1 MKNAKKT
8 SRSIKV
14 PSVKKA
20 AKRSLSSKSESLGRA
35 KKARDGV
42 ELEIIDDVLKK
53 DDSLSNTVRRR
64 PGRPKGSGK
73 YKEPTRAVRVPI
85 SLIDRIMALVERK
98 GFVFPIY
105 LDRIQAGYPSPA
117 EDAPSENLDVAEYL
131 VPNPSSTFFITVTGE
146 SMRDAGIFPGDLLI
160 VDRSLEADNGDVVV
174 ALVDGEFTVKR
185 LFKTV
190 NRVELR
196 PENKRFSVIVLED
209 ESEVIVWGVVRRV
222 IHNV

>member
-1 MKNAKKT
+1 
-8 SRSIKV
+8 
-14 PSVKKA
+14 
-20 AKRSLSSKSESLGRA
+20 
-35 KKARDGV
+35 
-42 ELEIIDDVLKK
+42 
-53 DDSLSNTVRRR
+53 
-64 PGRPKGSGK
+64 
-73 YKEPTRAVRVPI
+73 
-85 SLIDRIMALVERK
+85 MALVERK

-131 VPNPSSTFFITVTGE
+131 VPNPSSTFFIKVTGE

-209 ESEVIVWGVVRRV
+209 ESELIVWGVVRRV